1 MEEFIVYLREE
12 GNRESTIVTYIG
24 IVNGFKKWYEES
36 FGQTLDPRNVSALDV
51 QDYKQYLLHT
61 AKNKQQGRLSPKTV
75 NKKLEGLRTYFRFL
89 KNEGVID
96 VSPVEKVKPQK
107 IQQRSDSV
115 RWLDR
120 NEKNYLVRVMN
131 TASEWRNKEN
141 LMIRN
146 RAIVYLMLHGGL
158 RIGEVVNLEV
168 DDLDL
173 IKQIIYIQDGKG
185 GKFRR
190 VEMNRDLLTALKQW
204 LDIRPSDKGQRVFI
218 SQKGPITAQGIQSM
232 FKELKKKTKVE
243 DLTPHALRH
252 TFCHDLAAKGVS
264 LSLIADLAGHTD
276 LNTTRIYIRS
286 SEEERRDA
294 VNRLSAE
301 E

>member
-12 GNRESTIVTYIG
+12 GNRESTIVTYVG
-24 IVNGFKKWYEES
+24 IINGFKKWYEES
-36 FGQTLDPRNVSALDV
+36 FGQILDPQRVSALDV
-51 QDYKQYLLHT
+51 QNYKQYLLKV

-75 NKKLEGLRTYFRFL
+75 NKKIEGLRTYFRFL
-89 KNEGVID
+89 KHTGAIE
-96 VSPVEKVKPQK
+96 VSPVDKVKPQK
-107 IQQRSDSV
+107 IQRRSDSV

-131 TASEWRNKEN
+131 TSSEWRNKEN

-146 RAIVYLMLHGGL
+146 RAIVYFMLHAGL
-158 RIGEVVNLEV
+158 RIGEVVNLEM

-173 IKQIIYIQDGKG
+173 VKQIIYIQDGKG

-190 VEMNRDLLTALKQW
+190 VEMNKDLLTALKQW
-204 LDIRPSDKGQRVFI
+204 LDIRPLDKGQKVFI
-218 SQKGPITAQGIQSM
+218 SQKGPMTAQGIQSM
-232 FKELKKKTKVE
+232 FKELRIKTKIE

-252 TFCHDLAAKGVS
+252 TFCHDLAIKGVS
-264 LSLIADLAGHTD
+264 LSLIADLAGHSD

-286 SEEERRDA
+286 NEEERREA
-294 VNRLSAE
+294 LSMLSAE

>member
-12 GNRESTIVTYIG
+12 GNRESTIVTYVG
-24 IVNGFKKWYEES
+24 IINGFKKWYEES
-36 FGQTLDPRNVSALDV
+36 FGQILDPQRVSALDV
-51 QDYKQYLLHT
+51 QNYKQYLLKV

-75 NKKLEGLRTYFRFL
+75 NKKIEGLRTYFRFL
-89 KNEGVID
+89 KHTGVIE
-96 VSPVEKVKPQK
+96 VSPVDKVKPQK
-107 IQQRSDSV
+107 IQKRSDSV

-131 TASEWRNKEN
+131 TPGEWRNKEN

-146 RAIVYLMLHGGL
+146 RAIVYFMLHAGL
-158 RIGEVVNLEV
+158 RIGEVVNLEM

-173 IKQIIYIQDGKG
+173 VKQIIYIQDGKG

-190 VEMNRDLLTALKQW
+190 VEMNKDLLTALKQW
-204 LDIRPSDKGQRVFI
+204 LDIRPLDKGQQVFI
-218 SQKGPITAQGIQSM
+218 SQKGPMTAQGIQSM
-232 FKELKKKTKVE
+232 FREIRIKTNIE

-252 TFCHDLAAKGVS
+252 TFCHDLAVKGVS
-264 LSLIADLAGHTD
+264 LSLIADLAGHSD

-286 SEEERRDA
+286 NEEERRKA
-294 VNRLSAE
+294 LSMLSAE